1 MQMSMQMGKHC
12 VKINRRFETA
22 ILPLVYQLATYF
34 MLTLMD
40 DPAMLA
46 FAFC

>member
-1 MQMSMQMGKHC
+1 MQMSKHC
-12 VKINRRFETA
+12 VKINHQIETA
-22 ILPLVYQLATYF
+22 ILPLATYF

>member
-1 MQMSMQMGKHC
+1 MSKHC
-12 VKINRRFETA
+12 VKINRQIETA

>member
-1 MQMSMQMGKHC
+1 MIERHLNQMLQITQF
-12 VKINRRFETA
+12 VEPRI
-22 ILPLVYQLATYF
+22 YQLAGYF
-34 MLTLMD
+34 MASMMD